1 MKKLLVLFGMTLLL
15 CGCGTKSASDIVSEF
30 KKDVNSSKS
39 YKLAG
44 TMEIM
49 NDEESF
55 VYNLE
60 TYYMKDDYYK
70 VVLVN
75 QTNNHEQI
83 ILKNEDEVYVI
94 TPELNKSFKFQS
106 EWPDNSSQAYL
117 LHSILKD
124 LTNDKKLELVD
135 NDNKNIVKSKVNYP
149 NNDEL
154 VYQKVYF
161 DNDGDIEKVEVYDKN
176 DIVKIKVIFESV
188 DLRANLSKNDFDI
201 EEYIDEEEQE
211 DSKSEENSDEQT
223 TPKTE
228 EQTQTENNT
237 TNQGTA
243 TEQNEEESNQNN
255 TQTSSFNLDSVIY
268 PLYIPGETYL
278 TNSET
283 IKTEDGNRVILT
295 FTGEKNFVIIE
306 EVAIS
311 EPTMKIVPVY
321 GEPLML
327 SSAIGALTGNSL
339 TWDSNNISYY
349 LASTDLS
356 TKEMLTIANSLGNT
370 TLVSKEK

>member
-1 MKKLLVLFGMTLLL
+1 M
-15 CGCGTKSASDIVSEF
+15 
-30 KKDVNSSKS
+30 
-39 YKLAG
+39 
-44 TMEIM
+44 
-49 NDEESF
+49 
-55 VYNLE
+55 
-60 TYYMKDDYYK
+60 
-70 VVLVN
+70 
-75 QTNNHEQI
+75 
-83 ILKNEDEVYVI
+83 VI

-124 LTNDKKLELVD
+124 LTNDKKVELVD
-135 NDNKNIVKSKVNYP
+135 NDKKNIVKSKVNYP

-211 DSKSEENSDEQT
+211 EPKPEENNKEQT
-223 TPKTE
+223 TPNTE
-228 EQTQTENNT
+228 EQKQTENDT

-243 TEQNEEESNQNN
+243 NEPKKEESNTNQNN

-283 IKTEDGNRVILT
+283 IKTEEGNRVILT

-306 EVAIS
+306 EVAVT

-327 SSAIGALTGNSL
+327 SSSIGALTGNSL

-370 TLVSKEK
+370 TLVAKEK

>member
-1 MKKLLVLFGMTLLL
+1 M
-15 CGCGTKSASDIVSEF
+15 
-30 KKDVNSSKS
+30 
-39 YKLAG
+39 
-44 TMEIM
+44 
-49 NDEESF
+49 
-55 VYNLE
+55 
-60 TYYMKDDYYK
+60 
-70 VVLVN
+70 
-75 QTNNHEQI
+75 
-83 ILKNEDEVYVI
+83 VI

-124 LTNDKKLELVD
+124 LTNDKKVELVD
-135 NDNKNIVKSKVNYP
+135 NDKKNIVKSKVNYP

-211 DSKSEENSDEQT
+211 ETKPKENSKEQT
-223 TPKTE
+223 TPNAE
-228 EQTQTENNT
+228 EQKQTENDT

-243 TEQNEEESNQNN
+243 TEPKKEESNTNQNN

-306 EVAIS
+306 EVATT

-327 SSAIGALTGNSL
+327 SSSIGALTGNSL

-370 TLVSKEK
+370 TLVAKEK

>member
-1 MKKLLVLFGMTLLL
+1 M
-15 CGCGTKSASDIVSEF
+15 
-30 KKDVNSSKS
+30 
-39 YKLAG
+39 
-44 TMEIM
+44 
-49 NDEESF
+49 
-55 VYNLE
+55 
-60 TYYMKDDYYK
+60 
-70 VVLVN
+70 
-75 QTNNHEQI
+75 
-83 ILKNEDEVYVI
+83 VI

-124 LTNDKKLELVD
+124 LTNDKKIELVD
-135 NDNKNIVKSKVNYP
+135 SDNKNIVKSKVNYP

-176 DIVKIKVIFESV
+176 DIVKIKVLFESV
-188 DLRANLSKNDFDI
+188 DLRVNLSKNDFDI

-211 DSKSEENSDEQT
+211 DSKPEENSAEQT

-228 EQTQTENNT
+228 EQKQTENNT

-243 TEQNEEESNQNN
+243 TEQNEEETNQNN

>member
-1 MKKLLVLFGMTLLL
+1 MKKN
-15 CGCGTKSASDIVSEF
+15 
-30 KKDVNSSKS
+30 KKNQVV
-39 YKLAG
+39 
-44 TMEIM
+44 EIK
-49 NDEESF
+49 N
-55 VYNLE
+55 
-60 TYYMKDDYYK
+60 K
-70 VVLVN
+70 V
-75 QTNNHEQI
+75 
-83 ILKNEDEVYVI
+83 D
-94 TPELNKSFKFQS
+94 
-106 EWPDNSSQAYL
+106 
-117 LHSILKD
+117 
-124 LTNDKKLELVD
+124 
-135 NDNKNIVKSKVNYP
+135 
-149 NNDEL
+149 
-154 VYQKVYF
+154 
-161 DNDGDIEKVEVYDKN
+161 
-176 DIVKIKVIFESV
+176 
-188 DLRANLSKNDFDI
+188 
-201 EEYIDEEEQE
+201 
-211 DSKSEENSDEQT
+211 T